1 MWIGPIPSSRAGGCG
16 RTEQVQ
22 VPRQPRD
29 RCRQTRESRTVVLP
43 PESLPWLRDDVTAL
57 IQKGHHLS
65 VLVSDVFVLDR
76 EKFKRPLVQQG
87 RTRGLEPP
95 A

>member
-1 MWIGPIPSSRAGGCG
+1 
-16 RTEQVQ
+16 
-22 VPRQPRD
+22 
-29 RCRQTRESRTVVLP
+29 LP

-57 IQKGHHLS
+57 IQKGHHLT